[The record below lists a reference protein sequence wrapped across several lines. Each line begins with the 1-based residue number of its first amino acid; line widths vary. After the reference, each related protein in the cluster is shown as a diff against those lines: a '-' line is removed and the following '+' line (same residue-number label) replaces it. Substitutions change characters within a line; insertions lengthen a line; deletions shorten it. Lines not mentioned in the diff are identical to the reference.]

1 MKYLH
6 EVPVIHRNLA
16 TRNVLLGHDLKCK
29 ISDFG
34 MARPGDNHST
44 KGKYFF

>member
-6 EVPVIHRNLA
+6 EVPLIHRDLA

-29 ISDFG
+29 ISDFR
-34 MARPGDNHST
+34 MARPGDIHNT
-44 KGKYFF
+44 KGKYLF